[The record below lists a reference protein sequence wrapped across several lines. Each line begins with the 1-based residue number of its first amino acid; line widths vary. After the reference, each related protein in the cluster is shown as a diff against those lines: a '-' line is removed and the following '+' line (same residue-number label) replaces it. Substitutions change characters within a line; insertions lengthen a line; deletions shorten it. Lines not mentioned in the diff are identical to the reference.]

1 MFNLKSNPKLT
12 GLLVI
17 LAISGAVVSRP
28 DIVEFLPDSIEG
40 YVKGLAGL
48 IAAVSALLGFSE
60 IPKAKEVKED
70 EK

>member
-17 LAISGAVVSRP
+17 LAVSGVVVSKP
-28 DIVEFLPDSIEG
+28 DVIEFLPDSIEG

-48 IAAVSALLGFSE
+48 IAAVAAVMGFSE